1 MKRPIIII
9 FIVVFYINAQAQIGI
24 PEIKNFNSVNYKG
37 GTQNWEIGQDKN
49 KVMYFA
55 NNEGLIT
62 YNGKYW
68 NIFPLPN
75 KTIVRSFKFDDDG
88 KIYVGGQDEIGYFF
102 TDANGVLK
110 FHSLKDLIPKNERQL
125 EDIWD
130 IVILNK
136 EIYFRTNS
144 KILLLKNG
152 VFSIYKSD
160 SSWEYLGIANN
171 QIFAQDI
178 SKGLLVFKNN
188 AWETIALPKN
198 YENAAITAILPF
210 NRDSLLM
217 TTNKNGIFI
226 LYKNEVSKI
235 LSEDQSVFTESRIY
249 DAIKVNKDL
258 YAFATVSSGCLIVN
272 KKGKIIEKF
281 SSAEGLQKNNLR
293 CVFQDK
299 NQNLWLGLDDGIDF
313 VAFNNAIKYIYP
325 DKTKQTSSYATKIID
340 NKLYVGTSNGLFYSD
355 LNFQNKDISYSNQP
369 FLETPSIQGQIW
381 NLNILNK
388 KLLVSNE
395 EGAYSISNSKVQQ
408 LYRLPGTW
416 MFEPL
421 SAYSPCTKIA
431 AGSYNGL
438 VFLDCLNEQFI
449 NKRELPNINES
460 LRFIVFDTN
469 TEAIWASHPYR
480 GIYKFKLNAD
490 KTEIK
495 EKQLFTSKDGL
506 PSSLGN
512 YVARIQNRIVV
523 ATIKGIYEFDEQT
536 KKFVSSKTFKPVFDN
551 MNIQYLK
558 EAQNGNIWFVSN
570 KHVGVVDFTRKEKD
584 KDFSIIY
591 FPELTSK
598 VLAGFENIYPYDQ
611 QNVFIGANKGL
622 IHINYLNYVKN
633 IKPLNVNLTQVKI
646 SGEKDS
652 ILFGGY
658 FMYNNKVTAKQDQ
671 DQKISLAHQFN
682 SLHFEYSS
690 TLYEQQDNIEFSYK
704 LSGFDN
710 KWSEWNGKS
719 EKDYTNLPPGK
730 YGFCVKA
737 RNNLGS
743 ESGVVTYKFSIA
755 PAWYQTWVFYLL
767 CFLIICFFIYLLIQR
782 QKRKYLKEQ
791 EYLTKTHLL
800 ELEHNE
806 KEIVKLRN
814 EKLEADVNFKNK
826 ELATATMHLM
836 QRGKLI
842 LKIKEELLPIVKTEE
857 VEDSPEEFK
866 KILSLIKDAER
877 ADSDW
882 EHFSVHFDHVHA
894 NFLSKLKEQIP
905 SLSANDLKLCA
916 YLKMNMTSKE
926 IAQLMSVTVRAVEV
940 SRYRLRKKL
949 DVNTDTN
956 LFNYLMEITGN

>member
-1 MKRPIIII
+1 MKQTSII
-9 FIVVFYINAQAQIGI
+9 FFIIFLIGNAQAQIGI
-24 PEIKNFNSVNYKG
+24 PEIKNFSSVDYKG
-37 GTQNWEIGQDKN
+37 GTQNWEIGQDKS

-75 KTIVRSFKFDDDG
+75 KTVVRSFKIDEDG

-102 TDANGVLK
+102 PNNNGVLK
-110 FHSLKDLIPKNERQL
+110 YYSLKNLIPKSERQL

-130 IVILNK
+130 IVILEN

-152 VFSIYKSD
+152 VFSIFKSD
-160 SSWEYLGIANN
+160 ASWEFLGIVNN
-171 QIFAQDI
+171 QIYAQDI
-178 SKGLLVFKNN
+178 ARGLLVFKNN
-188 AWETIALPKN
+188 TWESVAFPNKF
-198 YENAAITAILPF
+198 ENASITAVLPF
-210 NRDSLLM
+210 GVDSLLM
-217 TTNKNGIFI
+217 TSKKNGIFLI
-226 LYKNEVSKI
+226 YNNDVSKI
-235 LSEDQSVFTESRIY
+235 KSEDQSFFSDNRIY
-249 DAIKVNKDL
+249 DAIKISKEL

-272 KKGKIIEKF
+272 KSGRIVQKLT
-281 SSAEGLQKNNLR
+281 SSEGLQKNNLR
-293 CVFQDK
+293 CIFQDR

-340 NKLYVGTSNGLFYSD
+340 NKLYVGTSNGLFYSN

-381 NLNILNK
+381 NLNILNH

-395 EGAYSISNSKVQQ
+395 EGAYEISNSKVKS

-421 SAYSPCTKIA
+421 SAYSPCKEIV
-431 AGSYNGL
+431 AGTYNGL
-438 VFLDCLNEQFI
+438 VFLNCLNGQFLD
-449 NKRELPNINES
+449 KREIPNINES
-460 LRFIVFDTN
+460 IRFLVYDTS
-469 TEAIWASHPYR
+469 TDAIWASHPYR
-480 GIYKFKLNAD
+480 GIYKFKLNSS
-490 KTEIK
+490 KTEIT
-495 EKQLFTSKDGL
+495 EKQLFTYKNGL

-512 YVARIQNRIVV
+512 YVARIKNRIVV
-523 ATIKGIYEFDEQT
+523 ASIKGIYEFEEQT
-536 KKFVSSKTFKPVFDN
+536 QKFVSSKIFKPIFGD

-558 EAQNGNIWFVSN
+558 EDQYGNIWFVSN
-570 KHVGVVDFTRKEKD
+570 KHVGVVDFKRKEKG

-591 FPELTSK
+591 FSELTSK

-658 FMYNNKVTAKQDQ
+658 FLSKNQVSEKQD
-671 DQKISLAHQFN
+671 DNQKISLAHQFN

-690 TLYEQQDNIEFSYK
+690 TLYEQQNNIEFSYR

-710 KWSEWNGKS
+710 KWSNWNAKS

-730 YGFCVKA
+730 YEFCVKA

-743 ESGVVTYKFSIA
+743 ESGAVTYKFSIA
-755 PAWYQTWVFYLL
+755 PAWYQTWIFYLL
-767 CFLIICFFIYLLIQR
+767 CFFIICFFIYLLIQR
-782 QKRKYLKEQ
+782 QKRKHLKEQ
-791 EYLTKTHLL
+791 DYLRKTHLL
-800 ELEHNE
+800 EIELNE

-814 EKLEADVNFKNK
+814 DKLEADVNFKNK

-842 LKIKEELLPIVKTEE
+842 LKIKEELLPIVKTENIE
-857 VEDSPEEFK
+857 ESPEEFR
-866 KILSLIKDAER
+866 KILSLIKHAER

-916 YLKMNMTSKE
+916 YLKMNLTSKE

-949 DVNTDTN
+949 YVSTDTN